1 MHGSNTEETTF
12 HRVAAVAAFE
22 VCRMQDVFLLGLFR
36 PSHVTEN
43 CKSVC
48 FTAGRDQAYRLSSVQ
63 WAGYELKISWIR
75 SSEQDSILSRRAAE
89 VVLGVSP

>member
-1 MHGSNTEETTF
+1 MAAEELASHCSRDTVMGAELDRREEAAAMHGSNTEETTF

-48 FTAGRDQAYRLSSVQ
+48 FTAGRDQAYRLSKCSM
-63 WAGYELKISWIR
+63 GRL
-75 SSEQDSILSRRAAE
+75 
-89 VVLGVSP
+89 